1 MVVSHSL
8 LTWRSATGPTT
19 IDGKHPPF
27 LVWKYK
33 VKGDDPLSVT
43 KVLMAW
49 HASFCSVCEEHQDKW
64 ILVVENLGVQ
74 WVCVCL
80 LLFRAGDWSIEPIGD
95 VSLLLAGR
103 YRYLFLSPFF
113 PAISFLTSYLA
124 SAVFFLKFFYFFLYI
139 ILTYVLA
146 LYLLLTRCLHCINLH
161 YLQYIYYNTIIL
173 VKLNYSWSI
182 YVIVCMLIV
191 RVTNKNF
198 VC

>member
-49 HASFCSVCEEHQDKW
+49 LASFCSVCEEHQDKW

-80 LLFRAGDWSIEPIGD
+80 LLFRAGDWAYRGCFFTSCWSIRIFVFVTLFP
-95 VSLLLAGR
+95 
-103 YRYLFLSPFF
+103 RYLLPNLVFGNRRLFF
-113 PAISFLTSYLA
+113 YLFIFYTYYTYTCTYTIFTSYTM
-124 SAVFFLKFFYFFLYI
+124 
-139 ILTYVLA
+139 LT
-146 LYLLLTRCLHCINLH
+146 LH
-161 YLQYIYYNTIIL
+161 
-173 VKLNYSWSI
+173 
-182 YVIVCMLIV
+182 
-191 RVTNKNF
+191 
-198 VC
+198 